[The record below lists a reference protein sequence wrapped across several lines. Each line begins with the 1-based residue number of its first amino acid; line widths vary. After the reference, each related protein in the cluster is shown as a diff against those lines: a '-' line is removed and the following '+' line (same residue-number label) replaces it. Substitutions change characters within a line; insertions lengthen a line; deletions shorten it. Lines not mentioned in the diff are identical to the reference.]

1 MLTLRRGRRRWLGK
15 EVLKHRLRYGLNR
28 YGAAHAGHDVFEREP
43 YKSLVS
49 HAVEVFKLGVFLERC
64 DLVVKARA
72 LVVVDDDEIGV
83 CRNDILDRDGVPSLF
98 ELAENILAARR
109 GNISGL
115 DVCLACGKTFS
126 PMKLSSTST
135 FWALRP

>member
-1 MLTLRRGRRRWLGK
+1 M
-15 EVLKHRLRYGLNR
+15 RYGLNR
-28 YGAAHAGHDVFEREP
+28 YGAAHAGHDIFEREL

-72 LVVVDDDEIGV
+72 LVVVDDDEIRV
-83 CRNDILDRDGVPSLF
+83 CRNDILDRHGVPCF
-98 ELAENILAARR
+98 FTVAENILAARR

-115 DVCLACGKTFS
+115 DVCLAGSKNLFADEAVKHEHLLGC
-126 PMKLSSTST
+126 
-135 FWALRP
+135 